1 LRGAGR
7 SPTIGSAALL
17 LSLGLAAIL
26 LAGCGGARH
35 AAPAASRLEREDL
48 LTVAQALKQARGPV
62 AREVSAAKA
71 AWRTIANGLPRNAAA
86 ISRPAVQDAMNFAA
100 KVGVPTP
107 FQESEVGD
115 LTGPANGLAAL
126 FRSYT
131 RLSTRG
137 WQQILAAIEASQHG
151 TPAAAKFARAN
162 SALYIESIYDGHY
175 SLASI
180 GKRLLQGYEKLGG
193 AAAFGAS
200 LTQQEVNAL
209 AQAYSESA
217 NRLHPHVGVR
227 LGS

>member
-1 LRGAGR
+1 LRGARR
-7 SPTIGSAALL
+7 SPRIRRAALL
-17 LSLGLAAIL
+17 LTLGLAAIP
-26 LAGCGGARH
+26 LAGCASARH

-48 LTVAQALKQARGPV
+48 LSVAQALEQARGPV
-62 AREVSAAKA
+62 AKEVSAAKT
-71 AWRTIANGLPRNAAA
+71 AWRMIANGLPSNAAA
-86 ISRPAVQDAMNFAA
+86 ISRPAVQDAIDYAG

-107 FQESEVGD
+107 FQEGEVGE
-115 LTGPANGLAAL
+115 LTGPASGLAAL

-137 WQQILAAIEASQHG
+137 WQQILAAIEASEHG
-151 TPAAAKFARAN
+151 TPAAARFAREN

-175 SLASI
+175 SLATI
-180 GKRLLQGYEKLGG
+180 GKQLLHGYKKLGG

-209 AQAYSESA
+209 AQAYSQSA